1 MTIKELVMNQVNKA
15 MGVGITQDNN
25 PFAIYSNPKTDLFFG
40 VNGVRE
46 RENREPLLQFNNMV
60 NGLRAGFYVLGKQY
74 NGLTVDEIGQ
84 KYSRTDKTG
93 YTNYLKQKL
102 GKDFVLNADDNQS
115 LIKLGTSIIGFET
128 GHKDEVLDKLNISDN
143 QILQAIKESKEERPN
158 SVYSQMKNSG
168 MVK

>member
-1 MTIKELVMNQVNKA
+1 MELQS
-15 MGVGITQDNN
+15 DNN
-25 PFAIYSNPKTDLFFG
+25 PFAIYSNPKTNIFFG
-40 VNGVRE
+40 VTGIRKRE
-46 RENREPLLQFNNMV
+46 GKESLLQFNNV
-60 NGLRAGFYVLGKQY
+60 INGLRAGFYVLGKQY

-102 GKDFVLNADDNQS
+102 GKNFVLNADDNQS
-115 LIKLGTSIIGFET
+115 LIKLGTSIMGFET
-128 GHKDEVLDKLNISDN
+128 GHKDEVLDKLNISDK